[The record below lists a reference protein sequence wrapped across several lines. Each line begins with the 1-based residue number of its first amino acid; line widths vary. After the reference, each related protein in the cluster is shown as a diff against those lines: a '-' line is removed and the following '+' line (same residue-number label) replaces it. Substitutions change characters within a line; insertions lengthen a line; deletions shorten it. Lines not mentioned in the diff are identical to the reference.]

1 MYWAIKIKEKEREEP
16 PEEAVM
22 RQFRSILRSMSIF
35 LTGLCCCK
43 SKVCFLTSQLERP
56 DLGFDP
62 EDVFHQS
69 YAEACKLIEEI
80 LAVPPMGEKFTA
92 AVGGLHSL
100 ANILDRLFQSW
111 ATSTDDG
118 QKFSQ
123 LREDSDTF
131 VKSFGTEALRK
142 LLAHAGFQRQAL
154 VADGFGQRSGFT
166 IYIYMQIDII

>member
-1 MYWAIKIKEKEREEP
+1 M
-16 PEEAVM
+16 
-22 RQFRSILRSMSIF
+22 
-35 LTGLCCCK
+35 
-43 SKVCFLTSQLERP
+43 TSQLERP

-131 VKSFGTEALRK
+131 MKSFGTEALRK

-154 VADGFGQRSGFT
+154 VADGFGQRSGST
-166 IYIYMQIDII
+166 ICFQLFFICTSLNVWYE